1 MTSSSFAS
9 QSVIGHTLLLG
20 TSVGTGYLGAE
31 ISGSTHC
38 AGTTHSCAPIYNAK
52 TEALNYTG
60 GEVSAT
66 LQQGI
71 DALDAN
77 YDTSKLSREE
87 KIQHI
92 SLF

>member
-1 MTSSSFAS
+1 MKKLLAMTLVLGFSASAMAESFLFSSVAS
-9 QSVIGHTLLLG
+9 AYSSV
-20 TSVGTGYLGAE
+20 
-31 ISGSTHC
+31 C
-38 AGTTHSCAPIYNAK
+38 AGKGADCAPIYNAK

-71 DALDAN
+71 NALDAN
-77 YDTSKLSREE
+77 FDTSNLSLPE

-92 SLF
+92 GQF